1 MQTAHLLRPIRLLRR
16 LQSGFVRTFKNL
28 ICQSIFKKTLFLQ
41 SQPRVPRVPER
52 QRPLLH
58 LRRNLQLECSAGNQ
72 AGREPMEVRLQFIDG
87 GKREKH
93 SSYSCDCNLS
103 WMVSMELVSNATWS
117 PSTVCFTPERL
128 SGVPLRHLR
137 PGDLECASSDAE
149 LFRLWASWGVFLS
162 AAAALLLL
170 ALWACCRLTS
180 YGRSRRRT
188 RRHLQRQY
196 QQRQYSDISTLP
208 SSSPAAAQ
216 QQQAPESS
224 QGYLKTITKKKAC
237 NILIF

>member
-1 MQTAHLLRPIRLLRR
+1 
-16 LQSGFVRTFKNL
+16 
-28 ICQSIFKKTLFLQ
+28 
-41 SQPRVPRVPER
+41 
-52 QRPLLH
+52 
-58 LRRNLQLECSAGNQ
+58 
-72 AGREPMEVRLQFIDG
+72 
-87 GKREKH
+87 
-93 SSYSCDCNLS
+93 
-103 WMVSMELVSNATWS
+103 MELVSNATWS

-208 SSSPAAAQ
+208 STSPAAAQ

-224 QGYLKTITKKKAC
+224 QGYPKTITEKKLLTTSFSIITMVQVVPPTRSVPQGQIAARLQQSHEVGEGERPLPGKQFF
-237 NILIF
+237 L